1 MAVIWKG
8 APVAAALSEALAA
21 RCQALCQAGVTP
33 TLGLVRVGQRPDDI
47 SYETGAMKRC
57 DKVGISVRQF
67 LLPENCSRE
76 ELLETI
82 QEVNA
87 DPGIHGCLL
96 FRPLPRREDEE
107 EVCALLAPEKD
118 VDGMTAGSLASVFT
132 GKGPG
137 FPPCTAQACLE
148 ILDHYGICLE
158 GKRAVVIGRSLVI
171 GRPVAMML
179 QAKNAT
185 VTMCHTKTADLP
197 AVCREADVLIAAA
210 GKAGVVDARF
220 VRPGQL
226 VLDVGIHV
234 GADGKLCGDVQ
245 FDAVEPVVEAI
256 TPVPAGVG
264 AVTTAVLAKHVV
276 EAAER
281 AAGGQD

>member
-1 MAVIWKG
+1 MAQIWKG
-8 APVAAALSEALAA
+8 VPVAAALSQQLTERTA
-21 RCQALCQAGVTP
+21 RLKAAGVVP
-33 TLGLVRVGQRPDDI
+33 TLAILRVGQRPDDI
-47 SYETGAMKRC
+47 SYETGAIKRC
-57 DKVGISVRQF
+57 QQIGVQVRQF
-67 LLPENCSRE
+67 LLPAQCQRE
-76 ELLETI
+76 KLLDTI
-82 QEVNA
+82 EQINT
-87 DPGIHGCLL
+87 DTTIHGCLM
-96 FRPLPRREDEE
+96 FRPLPDRDAESAAR
-107 EVCALLAPEKD
+107 ALLSPEKD
-118 VDGMTAGSLASVFT
+118 VDCMTSGSLAGVFT
-132 GKGPG
+132 GAGTG
-137 FPPCTAQACLE
+137 YPPCTAQACMEL
-148 ILDHYGICLE
+148 LDHYQVPLS
-158 GKRAVVIGRSLVI
+158 GKRVSVIGRSLVI

-210 GKAGVVDARF
+210 GKAGVVDTRF

-234 GADGKLCGDVQ
+234 GADGKLCGDVD
-245 FDAVEPVVEAI
+245 FAAVEPVVDAI

-281 AAGGQD
+281 AAGR

>member
-21 RCQALCQAGVTP
+21 RCQALRQAGVTP
-33 TLGLVRVGQRPDDI
+33 TLALVRVGQRPDDI

-107 EVCALLAPEKD
+107 KVCALLAPEKD

-132 GKGPG
+132 SKGPG

-148 ILDHYGICLE
+148 ILDHYGVSLE

-234 GADGKLCGDVQ
+234 GADGKLCGDVD
-245 FDAVEPVVEAI
+245 FAAVEPVVEAI

-281 AAGGQD
+281 AAGR